1 MGWRRDSHAPGQ
13 RSRMLQGSR
22 RQANKQSRHQHQQV
36 LLKGQGL
43 PLVGGQASQQDNT
56 LSWRELDPGRAR
68 TCGHNHTYVN
78 TRILSFPSTF
88 CCHPV

>member
-43 PLVGGQASQQDNT
+43 PLVGGQASQHDTQPIGNRLCYL
-56 LSWRELDPGRAR
+56 LSDLVA
-68 TCGHNHTYVN
+68 
-78 TRILSFPSTF
+78 S
-88 CCHPV
+88 